1 MTYLTYPLMNI
12 VARPEDNR
20 DLLLSIPVGVIQ
32 DLPKSKD
39 LRIHAGAVEDQL
51 RTNSCVANATV
62 SALELLLNKAKAPL
76 DLSRLF
82 VYWNCRV
89 NYQTLRGV
97 DEGAYLIDGF
107 KSCFTYGVP
116 EETQWPFNPSEVNT
130 QPPNSV
136 FQTAELTK
144 VQKYTK
150 VGQYTGVD
158 RTAAIDQTK
167 AALAM
172 GYPVIIAM
180 RIHPDLFRLTGSL
193 DSVTC
198 KYNTLV
204 KSSDEYA
211 GGHAMCVVGY
221 SPDGFIVE
229 NSWGTSWGDQGYGI
243 IGYEA
248 MNQQCFEAWTCTKF
262 AGIEFQPE
270 WRFTNSGAPL
280 TVTLT
285 EFPETQ
291 YLNPA
296 FPGSISLPWVN
307 AEVKDGTMP
316 YNLLWTCSDASVA
329 CYATGKSAIG
339 TVDTKWWTE
348 GEVRTIKFTC
358 TLSDS
363 TIPEAQSVTAD
374 TLIRV
379 RNSVKPRSVKDID
392 SNYGKAYRLYRVAFN
407 RIPDEVGLAW
417 WESQL
422 NSGMTLVE
430 MAARSMDSDEF
441 RAKYGSAVTN
451 RQFMTLLYQNGLR
464 REPDEAGLVWWDNEL
479 TTGAKV
485 KTEVLVGFSESEENR
500 LMTTW
505 W

>member
-1 MTYLTYPLMNI
+1 MTYPLMNI
-12 VARPEDNR
+12 VPRPEDNR

-32 DLPKSKD
+32 DLPISKD

-62 SALELLLNKAKAPL
+62 SALEILLNKAKAPL

-89 NYQTLRGV
+89 NYQNLRGV

-107 KSCFTYGVP
+107 KSCYTFGVP
-116 EETQWPFNPSEVNT
+116 EETQWLFNPSEVNT

-136 FQTAELTK
+136 FQSAEAHK

-150 VGQYTGVD
+150 VGSYVGVD
-158 RTAAIDQTK
+158 RSAAIDQTK

-180 RIHPDLFRLTGSL
+180 RVHPDIFGIKGTL
-193 DSVTC
+193 DSPSC

-204 KSSDEYA
+204 NSFDEYV
-211 GGHAMCVVGY
+211 GGHAMCLVGY
-221 SPDGFIVE
+221 NENGFIVE
-229 NSWGTSWGDQGYGI
+229 NSWGTSWGDQGFGI
-243 IGYEA
+243 IGYEV
-248 MNQQCFEAWTCTKF
+248 MNQACFEAWTCTKF
-262 AGIEFQPE
+262 NNIEFAPE
-270 WRFTNSGAPL
+270 WNFTNSGKPM
-280 TVTLT
+280 TVKLT
-285 EFPETQ
+285 EFTETQ

-307 AEVKDGTMP
+307 AEVQDGTMP
-316 YNLLWTCSDASVA
+316 YGLSWTCSDPSVN
-329 CYATGKSAIG
+329 CYATGKSIIG
-339 TVDTKWWTE
+339 TADTKWWKE
-348 GEVRTIKFTC
+348 GEVRTIKFEC
-358 TLSDS
+358 TLTDS
-363 TIPEAQSVTAD
+363 SIPEAQQVKVG

-379 RNSVKPRSVKDID
+379 RNSVKPRSIKDID

-407 RIPDEVGLAW
+407 RIPDEVGLGY

-430 MAARSMDSDEF
+430 FAARCMDSDEF
-441 RAKYGSAVTN
+441 RGMYGSAVTN
-451 RQFMTLLYQNGLR
+451 REFMTLLYRNGLR
-464 REPDEAGLVWWDNEL
+464 READEAGLVWWDDQL
-479 TTGAKV
+479 TKGLKI
-485 KTEVLVGFSESEENR
+485 KQEVLVGFSESEENR
-500 LMTTW
+500 TMTTW